1 MLVTSLSFL
10 VFSLSNY
17 VQQKRF
23 QNDMAVNSSPV
34 DVLVDQKWESMPWKK
49 LQVGDIVKVSMP
61 HFIFFSS
68 NSQIY
73 MDYGRV

>member
-1 MLVTSLSFL
+1 
-10 VFSLSNY
+10 
-17 VQQKRF
+17 
-23 QNDMAVNSSPV
+23 MAVNSSPV